1 MPGRNG
7 ALGGNSMIRQG
18 WWRVAVLILLVAA
31 AAAPARAEGVINAD
45 GAVQIAL
52 KNGSD
57 AIRSRASIQDAQGN
71 YWGAANGVLP
81 SVSLIG
87 SRTGNLTQ
95 NQPITLATIVGTQVV
110 TGSGLLD
117 VETYSRNAVVSGT
130 WAILNPAALSGY
142 SAAKNELKAAKLQDA
157 STRQDVGLSV
167 RRQYYEVVKAIKL
180 AQVSDGALRL
190 SRDNE
195 RRVRALFE
203 VGSVSRSDLLKA
215 QVQTAQSE
223 LDSITSHQA
232 IVAQRITLANL
243 IGIPEQTMGDVDTTL
258 AYTPVDY
265 DEATLVKEAL
275 ENRPDFKAADLSLN
289 AAHAGLA
296 SARYTRL
303 PYLVLSGSV
312 NFKPTFDQKSD
323 ADTMPGTTHDI
334 SRQHIESDR
343 QWAGTVALHW
353 DFNVGT
359 DSRIASARANL
370 MRAEDT
376 KRALNRDLEG
386 NIRSALFTYR
396 EAVAGSSVA
405 QRSVESATETYKL
418 IQQKYNVGSA
428 TILELIDAQVQL
440 QRAYSDAVTALAV
453 IRVAEAQLNRL
464 RGRGE

>member
-1 MPGRNG
+1 
-7 ALGGNSMIRQG
+7 
-18 WWRVAVLILLVAA
+18 
-31 AAAPARAEGVINAD
+31 
-45 GAVQIAL
+45 
-52 KNGSD
+52 
-57 AIRSRASIQDAQGN
+57 
-71 YWGAANGVLP
+71 
-81 SVSLIG
+81 
-87 SRTGNLTQ
+87 
-95 NQPITLATIVGTQVV
+95 VGF
-110 TGSGLLD
+110 
-117 VETYSRNAVVSGT
+117 A
-130 WAILNPAALSGY
+130 
-142 SAAKNELKAAKLQDA
+142 
-157 STRQDVGLSV
+157 V

-180 AQVSDGALRL
+180 AQGADGALRL

-223 LDSITSHQA
+223 LDSITTHQT

-243 IGIPEQTMGDVDTTL
+243 IGIPEQSMGEVDTTL
-258 AYTPVDY
+258 AYQPVDY
-265 DEATLVKEAL
+265 DEAALVKEAI
-275 ENRPDFKAADLSLN
+275 ENRPDLKAADASLKS
-289 AAHAGLA
+289 AHAGLA

-303 PYLVLSGSV
+303 PALVLTGSV

-323 ADTMPGTTHDI
+323 ADTLPGTPHDI
-334 SRQHIESDR
+334 ARQHVESDR
-343 QWAGTVALHW
+343 QWGGTIALRW

-376 KRALNRDLEG
+376 RTALNRDLQG

-396 EAVAGSSVA
+396 QAVAGSSVA
-405 QRSVESATETYKL
+405 QRAVESANETYKL

-428 TILELIDAQVQL
+428 TILDLIDAQVQL
-440 QRAYSDAVTALAV
+440 QRAYSDMVNALAV